1 MNHNY
6 ILTGST
12 GILGSHILYELMMK
26 IHLNDYQGSIV
37 LLIREKKNVTLNK
50 RLKELFKSE
59 LIPDFLHTIDFKRII
74 KENITLLK
82 HDLVKEEFPLEELNK
97 EKQYTLIHSAASVNL
112 GTNISTS
119 EEIQKINY
127 TGTIL
132 LINKLKPFISQITYI
147 STAFSSGHQ
156 NGLIPNYFN
165 FDSTV
170 SNYRNPYEE
179 YKSKTESELIS
190 FCKTNNIKHQII
202 RPSIICGRLF
212 DAPLFVIPKFLVFYL
227 FGAFFLRFKELY
239 GQQPIR
245 IAMNKDSGLNLIP
258 VDYAAKA
265 IAKAI
270 ETDLTEL
277 TIASNKC
284 LQNKIALPQLLKQVG
299 WTSFEI
305 ITEIPDNLNHI
316 EQLYYKT
323 VGAQLNNYLSTPVH
337 EFDVAVLN
345 ELMHDYSQPDVSL
358 QFENLVGY
366 AVDNSFISLID

>member
-6 ILTGST
+6 ILSGST
-12 GILGSHILYELMMK
+12 GILGSHIIYELMMK
-26 IHLNDYQGSIV
+26 IHLNNYQGSIV
-37 LLIREKKNVTLNK
+37 LLIREKKNIPLEK
-50 RLKELFKSE
+50 RLKELFKYE

-74 KENITLLK
+74 KENITIIK
-82 HDLVKEEFPLEELNK
+82 HDLVDEQFNLEELNK
-97 EKQYTLIHSAASVNL
+97 DIKYTLIHSAASVNL
-112 GTNISTS
+112 GTNLSTS
-119 EEIQKINY
+119 EEIQKTNY
-127 TGTIL
+127 IGTLL
-132 LINKLKPFISQITYI
+132 LINKLASFTSQITYI

-170 SNYRNPYEE
+170 TNYRNPYEE
-179 YKSKTESELIS
+179 FKSKTESELIS
-190 FCKTNNIKHQII
+190 FCTTNNIKYQII

-212 DAPLFVIPKFLVFYL
+212 DTPLFVIPKFLVFYL
-227 FGAFFLRFKELY
+227 FGAFFLRFKESY

-265 IAKAI
+265 ITKAI

-284 LQNKIALPQLLKQVG
+284 LPNKIALPQLLKQVG

-305 ITEIPDNLNHI
+305 ISETPDNLNLI

-345 ELMHDYSQPDVSL
+345 ELMQDYSQPDVSIE
-358 QFENLVGY
+358 FENLVGY
-366 AVDNSFISLID
+366 AVENSFISLID